1 MKKKDIGNNPVDA
14 AEIKEA
20 TQEAT
25 QQQAEQK
32 EQQTQEAQPKKGFFA
47 AVGTAFAKAGKTV
60 WRWTKRTF
68 MGASKEFAL
77 SMEDAMSVEAIE
89 SPFKQTVKS
98 FFRKPL
104 AVTALVIVVLMFL
117 ISFIGPLML
126 PMDLSYSE
134 SYHANLSPGYRFMK
148 VPKALANNVKS
159 ISSYSFF
166 SVGVDNDNN
175 LYVWGDTN
183 MLNSASNVDF
193 SQLPQELQ
201 GKKVAFAS
209 AGYDHAIAIT
219 TEGKVVG
226 WGEYDC
232 AQYGTGG
239 SLSGTSQV
247 IDMPDE
253 LINGTIDVDN
263 VAQLVCGYQVTAIV
277 MKDGSVYVWGN
288 YKAGASNI
296 RQLRNRKDVAQ
307 VEFTGTKV
315 IARLT
320 DGTLWLGNAA
330 DSFGTLEIDNGD
342 GTHSFVA
349 IEDYIGSRK
358 VVDIA
363 TTKSGI
369 AVLLEDGDLVVSGNI
384 TTSNT
389 RVERPVLSEE
399 EKILQIAGG
408 AKHLS
413 ILTSAGRVYS
423 FGDNALKQSNAPD
436 KQVDTDGKL
445 FAGAFQSYMVGSDNS
460 IQQKWGCKGYFMG
473 TDELGR
479 DIFTRIVHG
488 GKKTMT
494 IGAVA
499 VIISAVIAIIVG
511 CLSGYFGGWVDML
524 LMRVT
529 EVFGAIPFLP
539 FALILSAILAGTN
552 ISEDTRIF
560 MIMVILG
567 LLSWTGLARMIRG
580 QVLAERE
587 KEFVIAAKAMG
598 VKESRIAFKHIL
610 PNVISVILVSLTL
623 DFAGCMLTE
632 SSLSYLGFGVKL
644 PQPTWGNMLNGC
656 NNELVIG
663 TFWWRWLFP
672 ALFLLITTICINIVG
687 DSLRDVLDPKS
698 DADR

>member
-32 EQQTQEAQPKKGFFA
+32 EQQTQEAQPKQGFFA
-47 AVGTAFAKAGKTV
+47 AVGAAFAKAGKTV

-68 MGASKEFAL
+68 MGASKEFAV

-104 AVTALVIVVLMFL
+104 AVTALVIVVLMF
-117 ISFIGPLML
+117 IVSFIGPLML

-166 SVGVDNDNN
+166 SVGVDNDDN
-175 LYVWGDTN
+175 LYVWGNTK

-226 WGEYDC
+226 WGEYNN

-253 LINGTIDVDN
+253 LINGTIDVDD

-296 RQLRNRKDVAQ
+296 RQLRNRTDVAQ

-349 IEDYIGSRK
+349 IEDYIGNRK

-369 AVLLEDGDLVVSGNI
+369 AVLLEDGDLVVSGNV

-389 RVERPVLSEE
+389 RVERPVLAEE

-423 FGDNALKQSNAPD
+423 FGDNALKQSNAPT

-460 IQQKWGCKGYFMG
+460 IQQKWGCKGYLMG

-488 GKKTMT
+488 GQKTMT

-644 PQPTWGNMLNGC
+644 PRPTWGNMLNGC
-656 NNELVIG
+656 NNEVVIG

>member
-32 EQQTQEAQPKKGFFA
+32 EQQTQEAQPKQGFFA
-47 AVGTAFAKAGKTV
+47 AVGAAFAKAGKTV

-68 MGASKEFAL
+68 MGASKEFAV

-104 AVTALVIVVLMFL
+104 AVTALVIVVLMF
-117 ISFIGPLML
+117 IVSFIGPLML

-166 SVGVDNDNN
+166 SVGVDNDDN
-175 LYVWGDTN
+175 LYVWGNTK

-226 WGEYDC
+226 WGEYNN

-253 LINGTIDVDN
+253 LINGTIDVDD

-296 RQLRNRKDVAQ
+296 RQLRNRTDVAQ

-349 IEDYIGSRK
+349 IEDYIGNRK

-389 RVERPVLSEE
+389 RVERPVLADE

-423 FGDNALKQSNAPD
+423 FGDNALKQSNAPT

-460 IQQKWGCKGYFMG
+460 IQQKWGCKGYLMG

>member
-32 EQQTQEAQPKKGFFA
+32 EQQTQEAQPKQGFFA
-47 AVGTAFAKAGKTV
+47 AVGAAFAKAGKTV

-68 MGASKEFAL
+68 MGASKEFAV

-104 AVTALVIVVLMFL
+104 AVTALVIVVLMF
-117 ISFIGPLML
+117 IVSFIGPLML

-166 SVGVDNDNN
+166 SVGVDNDDN
-175 LYVWGDTN
+175 LYVWGNTK

-226 WGEYDC
+226 WGEYNN

-253 LINGTIDVDN
+253 LINGTIDVDD

-296 RQLRNRKDVAQ
+296 RQLRNRTDVAQ

-330 DSFGTLEIDNGD
+330 DNFGTLEIDNGD

-349 IEDYIGSRK
+349 IEDYIGNRK

-369 AVLLEDGDLVVSGNI
+369 AVLLEDGDLVVSGNV

-389 RVERPVLSEE
+389 RVERPVLAEE

-423 FGDNALKQSNAPD
+423 FGDNALKQSNAPT

-460 IQQKWGCKGYFMG
+460 IQQKWGCKGYLMG

-598 VKESRIAFKHIL
+598 VKENRIAFKHIL

-644 PQPTWGNMLNGC
+644 PRPTWGNMLNGC
-656 NNELVIG
+656 NNEVVIG
-663 TFWWRWLFP
+663 TYWWRWLFP

>member
-32 EQQTQEAQPKKGFFA
+32 EQQTQEAQPKQGFFA
-47 AVGTAFAKAGKTV
+47 AVGAAFAKAGKTV

-68 MGASKEFAL
+68 MGASKEFAV

-104 AVTALVIVVLMFL
+104 AVTALVIVVLMF
-117 ISFIGPLML
+117 IVSFIGPLML

-166 SVGVDNDNN
+166 SVGVDNDDN
-175 LYVWGDTN
+175 LYVWGNTK

-226 WGEYDC
+226 WGEYNN

-253 LINGTIDVDN
+253 LINGTIDVDD

-296 RQLRNRKDVAQ
+296 RQLRNRTDVAQ

-330 DSFGTLEIDNGD
+330 DNFGTLEIDNGD

-349 IEDYIGSRK
+349 IEDYIGNRK

-369 AVLLEDGDLVVSGNI
+369 AVLLEDGDLVVSGNV

-389 RVERPVLSEE
+389 RVERPVLAEE

-423 FGDNALKQSNAPD
+423 FGDNALKQSNAPT

-460 IQQKWGCKGYFMG
+460 IQQKWGCKGYLMG

-598 VKESRIAFKHIL
+598 VKENRIAFKHIL

-644 PQPTWGNMLNGC
+644 PRPTWGNMLNGC
-656 NNELVIG
+656 NNEVVIG

>member
-1 MKKKDIGNNPVDA
+1 
-14 AEIKEA
+14 
-20 TQEAT
+20 
-25 QQQAEQK
+25 
-32 EQQTQEAQPKKGFFA
+32 
-47 AVGTAFAKAGKTV
+47 
-60 WRWTKRTF
+60 
-68 MGASKEFAL
+68 
-77 SMEDAMSVEAIE
+77 
-89 SPFKQTVKS
+89 
-98 FFRKPL
+98 
-104 AVTALVIVVLMFL
+104 
-117 ISFIGPLML
+117 
-126 PMDLSYSE
+126 
-134 SYHANLSPGYRFMK
+134 
-148 VPKALANNVKS
+148 
-159 ISSYSFF
+159 
-166 SVGVDNDNN
+166 
-175 LYVWGDTN
+175 
-183 MLNSASNVDF
+183 
-193 SQLPQELQ
+193 
-201 GKKVAFAS
+201 
-209 AGYDHAIAIT
+209 
-219 TEGKVVG
+219 
-226 WGEYDC
+226 
-232 AQYGTGG
+232 
-239 SLSGTSQV
+239 
-247 IDMPDE
+247 MPDE
-253 LINGTIDVDN
+253 LIDGTIDVDN
-263 VAQLVCGYQVTAIV
+263 VAQLVFGYQVTAIV
-277 MKDGSVYVWGN
+277 MKDVSGYVGGN

-315 IARLT
+315 IARLA

-330 DSFGTLEIDNGD
+330 DNFGTLEIDNGD

-349 IEDYIGSRK
+349 IEDYIGDRK
-358 VVDIA
+358 VVDVA

-369 AVLLEDGDLVVSGNI
+369 AVLLEDGELVVSGNI

-389 RVERPVLSEE
+389 RVERPVLAEE

-423 FGDNALKQSNAPD
+423 FGDNALKQSNAPT
-436 KQVDTDGKL
+436 KQVD
-445 FAGAFQSYMVGSDNS
+445 N
-460 IQQKWGCKGYFMG
+460 
-473 TDELGR
+473 ELGR
-479 DIFTRIVHG
+479 DILTRIVHG

-511 CLSGYFGGWVDML
+511 CISGYFGGWVDML

>member
-32 EQQTQEAQPKKGFFA
+32 EQQTQEAQPQKGFFA
-47 AVGTAFAKAGKTV
+47 AVGAAFAKAGKTV

-104 AVTALVIVVLMFL
+104 AVTALVIVVLMF
-117 ISFIGPLML
+117 IVSFIGPLML

-159 ISSYSFF
+159 ISTYSFF

-175 LYVWGDTN
+175 LYVWGNTN
-183 MLNSASNVDF
+183 MLNSANNVDF

-296 RQLRNRKDVAQ
+296 RQLRNRTDVAQ

-349 IEDYIGSRK
+349 IEDYIGNRK

-389 RVERPVLSEE
+389 RVERPVLAEE

-423 FGDNALKQSNAPD
+423 FGDNALKQSNAPT

-460 IQQKWGCKGYFMG
+460 IQQKWGCKGYLMG

>member
-1 MKKKDIGNNPVDA
+1 M
-14 AEIKEA
+14 
-20 TQEAT
+20 
-25 QQQAEQK
+25 
-32 EQQTQEAQPKKGFFA
+32 
-47 AVGTAFAKAGKTV
+47 
-60 WRWTKRTF
+60 
-68 MGASKEFAL
+68 
-77 SMEDAMSVEAIE
+77 
-89 SPFKQTVKS
+89 
-98 FFRKPL
+98 
-104 AVTALVIVVLMFL
+104 
-117 ISFIGPLML
+117 
-126 PMDLSYSE
+126 
-134 SYHANLSPGYRFMK
+134 
-148 VPKALANNVKS
+148 
-159 ISSYSFF
+159 
-166 SVGVDNDNN
+166 DNDDN
-175 LYVWGDTN
+175 LYVWGNTN
-183 MLNSASNVDF
+183 MLNSANNVDF

-253 LINGTIDVDN
+253 LINGTIDVDD

-296 RQLRNRKDVAQ
+296 RQLRNRTDVAQ

-349 IEDYIGSRK
+349 IEDYIGNRK

-369 AVLLEDGDLVVSGNI
+369 AVLLEDGELVVSGNV

-389 RVERPVLSEE
+389 RVERPVLAEE

-423 FGDNALKQSNAPD
+423 FGDNALKQSNAPT

-460 IQQKWGCKGYFMG
+460 IQQKWGCKGYLMG

-529 EVFGAIPFLP
+529 EIFGAIPFLP
-539 FALILSAILAGTN
+539 FALILSAILAGSN
-552 ISEDTRIF
+552 IPENTRIF

-598 VKESRIAFKHIL
+598 IKENRIAFRHIL

-663 TFWWRWLFP
+663 SFWWRWLFP

-698 DADR
+698 NAER

>member
-1 MKKKDIGNNPVDA
+1 MKKKDIGNNPVGA

-47 AVGTAFAKAGKTV
+47 AVGAAFAKAGKTV

-68 MGASKEFAL
+68 MGASKELAL

-104 AVTALVIVVLMFL
+104 AVTALVIVVLMF
-117 ISFIGPLML
+117 IVSFIGPLML

-166 SVGVDNDNN
+166 SVGVDNDDN
-175 LYVWGDTN
+175 LYVWGNTN
-183 MLNSASNVDF
+183 MLNSANNVDF

-253 LINGTIDVDN
+253 LINGTIDVDD

-296 RQLRNRKDVAQ
+296 RQLRNRTDVAQ

-349 IEDYIGSRK
+349 IEDYIGNRK

-369 AVLLEDGDLVVSGNI
+369 AVLLEDGELVVSGNV

-389 RVERPVLSEE
+389 RVERPVLAEE

-423 FGDNALKQSNAPD
+423 FGDNALKQSNAPT

-460 IQQKWGCKGYFMG
+460 IQQKWGCKGYLMG

-598 VKESRIAFKHIL
+598 IKENRIAFRHIL

-663 TFWWRWLFP
+663 SFWWRWLFP

-698 DADR
+698 NAER